1 MFDFAKTIGSVT
13 KNLPFKLGGASAEK
27 KQAGDNQPPSPSS
40 SEPVKGQLGAG
51 GAGEIEIGVVPE
63 PSFDNAQIDDLKKQI
78 AMSTERI
85 AELESRLF
93 KAEKSVDTVKKENEQ
108 LKGRMDQNDGR
119 ILDMLSVYEV
129 VSNQINPF
137 VGSSKVLS
145 STMEQLQEE
154 VSSLKTQVSTMGN
167 DLKILARGRVDINR
181 LVRSSV
187 SDADNKRRVD
197 LTKLIRSA
205 VQSKKTVRVRK
216 GNELEFGP

>member
-1 MFDFAKTIGSVT
+1 MFDFAKTIESVT
-13 KNLPFKLGGASAEK
+13 KILPFKLGGASAEK
-27 KQAGDNQPPSPSS
+27 KPSGESQPPVSPST
-40 SEPVKGQLGAG
+40 EHAPAQG
-51 GAGEIEIGVVPE
+51 GAGEIEIGIVQE
-63 PSFDNAQIDDLKKQI
+63 PSFDNAQVEDLKKQI
-78 AMSTERI
+78 AMTTERI
-85 AELESRLF
+85 MELETRLF
-93 KAEKSVDTVKKENEQ
+93 KAERSVDSAKKENEQ

-154 VSSLKTQVSTMGN
+154 VSSLKTQVSTVSN
-167 DLKILARGRVDINR
+167 DLKILARGKVDITR
-181 LVRSSV
+181 LVRSSI
-187 SDADNKRRVD
+187 SDTDAKRRVD

-205 VQSKKTVRVRK
+205 VQTKKTVRSRK